1 MVYTVQIDM
10 SDKTGKSAAASLN
23 EKVPK
28 LKIVNATPPQL
39 TVTFE
44 TEYLLSLSAVV
55 SYAEALLHD
64 QISLRA
70 EEVMRFE
77 YATIFIGSGDD
88 KIFVGLWSFK
98 NFKIEYLSTIE
109 YVVTKAGACLTK
121 AGFYKK
127 LFTMNAKYTTDI
139 DKLKSIAGMIA
150 EQNEVNI
157 NDNDSEIWLSDG
169 ESAYNMCKQLIMTE
183 QEEDDIFVN
192 SEW

>member
-10 SDKTGKSAAASLN
+10 SDKTEKSAAASLN

-55 SYAEALLHD
+55 SYAEALLYD

-77 YATIFIGSGDD
+77 YASIFIGSGDD

-98 NFKIEYLSTIE
+98 NFKVEYLSTIE
-109 YVVTKAGACLTK
+109 YTVTKSG
-121 AGFYKK
+121 K
-127 LFTMNAKYTTDI
+127 LFTMKTKYTTDI
-139 DKLKSIAGMIA
+139 DTLKNIAGMIA
-150 EQNEVNI
+150 EQNGI
-157 NDNDSEIWLSDG
+157 NTDDNNLEIWLSDR
-169 ESAYNMCKQLIMTE
+169 ESTYNMCKQLIMTE